1 MTKHF
6 LIHSGAEPCP
16 VRTAET
22 EPQAIPQEQAEG
34 EFYNFPTIIQKTA
47 TVGRRTVM
55 LHKVS
60 IAGMTMDPASNTPI
74 IILRSEDDQAI
85 PIWIG
90 LLEATSIASALQN
103 IKFDRPMTHDLFK
116 NFTDVLNISVSKV
129 EVCDLKNNT
138 FYARI
143 HFISKERNFDI
154 DARPSDAIA
163 IALRFSAPI
172 YVDDKVIENSKMAE
186 SAEVLDNSEE
196 GKKWAEYLDGLSPDD
211 FGKYKI

>member
-1 MTKHF
+1 
-6 LIHSGAEPCP
+6 
-16 VRTAET
+16 
-22 EPQAIPQEQAEG
+22 
-34 EFYNFPTIIQKTA
+34 
-47 TVGRRTVM
+47 M
-55 LHKVS
+55 LHKVI

-74 IILRSEDDQAI
+74 IILKSEKSDQAI

-116 NFTDVLNISVSKV
+116 NFTEMLNISVSKI
-129 EVCDLKNNT
+129 EVCDLKENT

-143 HFISKERNFDI
+143 YFTSPTGTFDM

-163 IALRFSAPI
+163 LALRYSAPI
-172 YVDDKVIENSKMAE
+172 YVDDRVVEQSKMTDE
-186 SAEVLDNSEE
+186 EAEVVDTSEE
-196 GKKWAEYLDGLSPDD
+196 GKRWAEYLEGLSPDD